1 MICTCLITQIKGEII
16 VKRFNITVNGRGY
29 DVLVEEVPMG
39 APAKATAAAPKQAVA
54 AAPAPKKP
62 TTAAPVAPKAEPKA
76 AAASGSATISAPM
89 PGTILDIKVKEG
101 QAVQKGE
108 VIAILEAMKMENDI
122 MAPQAGTIA
131 SIGAK
136 KGQSVEVGEVIATL
150 S

>member
-1 MICTCLITQIKGEII
+1 MFCTCPITQIKGEII

-39 APAKATAAAPKQAVA
+39 ASAKATTAAPKQAT
-54 AAPAPKKP
+54 PAPKKP
-62 TTAAPVAPKAEPKA
+62 TAASPAAPKAEPKA
-76 AAASGSATISAPM
+76 VAASGSATISAPM

-131 SIGAK
+131 SINAK